1 MGALTARNLRV
12 FFRDRTAV
20 IMSLFADL
28 ILIALYALFLGD
40 QLTEGMDFD
49 GAQDIVN
56 SWVISGI
63 IAVTTMTSTLGG
75 LGIMVEDRA
84 DGVERDFLVSPI
96 RRSAMAGAYAISSFC
111 TGAILS
117 LCTFL
122 VGEFYIVATGGPA
135 LTGEDVLRVVLG
147 ILLSVAS
154 SGAIVLFITSFLR
167 SNSAYSMV
175 SLVVGV
181 MIGFITGVYI
191 PIGALSDGVAT
202 VVKTFPVSYSA
213 SYFRQILTRE
223 PIDAAAAGAPGLAE
237 ELREDLGVFFNFDGV
252 LTTMQTT
259 IWVMVV
265 TAVVFFAL
273 TWINFSVKRKTV
285 T

>member
-252 LTTMQTT
+252 LTTMQTA